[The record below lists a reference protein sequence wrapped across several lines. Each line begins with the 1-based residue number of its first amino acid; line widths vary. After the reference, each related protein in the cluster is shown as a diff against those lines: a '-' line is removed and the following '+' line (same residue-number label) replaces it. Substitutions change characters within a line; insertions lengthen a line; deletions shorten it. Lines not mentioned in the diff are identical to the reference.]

1 MGLFDI
7 FKKKREV
14 YINPELPF
22 ENKFESDKTYEE
34 IVAGVVAG
42 DSESLFMMGCWHV
55 GGAVVKQDLP
65 KAVEYFTKAAKKGH
79 ALAQCELG
87 VCYCNG
93 DGVNIDIEEGVKWF
107 EMSAA
112 QGYAK
117 AWNELCVSYNRCG
130 VGCESLSDYN
140 HILNSLK
147 RAGYM
152 PAYRTQA
159 RGEYIRGNYCKKL
172 KLLKQL
178 AKMGDAE
185 AAYEVAW
192 NYGLIGDY
200 ITAKKW
206 LEKATLQNCPRA
218 LYYIGTFYYYG
229 QGVAKDLLKAVEWWQ
244 KSADQGETIAQYRL
258 AECYY
263 KGEGIKRDYKKAFEL
278 CQKVME
284 CEHVYGAPY
293 MIAEC
298 YFYGRGV
305 KQDYKEAVK
314 WYEKTLDVHEEFS
327 YYDSRACYK
336 LGLCYENGYGVT
348 KSKEIA
354 LNYYEGALDGD
365 IETEE
370 EWHECEAAYKRLA
383 GKEYVG
389 HSAPCV
395 GSN

>member
-42 DSESLFMMGCWHV
+42 DPESLFMMGCWHV
-55 GGAVVKQDLP
+55 GGAVVKQDLS

-117 AWNELCVSYNRCG
+117 AWKELCVSYNRCG

-140 HILNSLK
+140 HIINSLK

-159 RGEYIRGNYCKKL
+159 HGEYIRGNYAKVRKL
-172 KLLKQL
+172 YEQL
-178 AKMGDAE
+178 VKIGDAE
-185 AAYEVAW
+185 AACQLGIMYREGEIVKCDFAKSLQWYTTAMKMGSAQACNDVAGMCLMAFGLNNDNMFIKLALCSLELGSRWGNVDAMVQFGQLCYSGLELSNGEVFK
-192 NYGLIGDY
+192 LSD
-200 ITAKKW
+200 
-206 LEKATLQNCPRA
+206 E
-218 LYYIGTFYYYG
+218 
-229 QGVAKDLLKAVEWWQ
+229 VAKDRAKALELWSKAAELGDQEAADFLEKLNRGEELNVPLSV
-244 KSADQGETIAQYRL
+244 KSAK
-258 AECYY
+258 C
-263 KGEGIKRDYKKAFEL
+263 AFE
-278 CQKVME
+278 
-284 CEHVYGAPY
+284 GDP
-293 MIAEC
+293 
-298 YFYGRGV
+298 
-305 KQDYKEAVK
+305 
-314 WYEKTLDVHEEFS
+314 
-327 YYDSRACYK
+327 
-336 LGLCYENGYGVT
+336 GL
-348 KSKEIA
+348 
-354 LNYYEGALDGD
+354 
-365 IETEE
+365 
-370 EWHECEAAYKRLA
+370 R
-383 GKEYVG
+383 
-389 HSAPCV
+389 
-395 GSN
+395 